1 MFAIAF
7 DLKQHA
13 TRTAHPKSLTQA
25 YVDIKVLLESF
36 GFSRAQGSVYVT
48 ENEDMT
54 NLFRA
59 IQGLKALPWL
69 PGSIGNIRVFKLEHG
84 TDFTSFIKD
93 EAEG

>member
-59 IQGLKALPWL
+59 IQELKSLSWFPASV
-69 PGSIGNIRVFKLEHG
+69 GSIRVFTMEHG
-84 TDFTSFIKD
+84 SDFTELIKD
-93 EAEG
+93 EAVG

>member
-13 TRTAHPKSLTQA
+13 TRMAHPKSLTQA

-59 IQGLKALPWL
+59 IQELKSVSWFPAGV
-69 PGSIGNIRVFKLEHG
+69 GSIRVFTMEHG
-84 TDFTSFIKD
+84 SDFTEFIKD
-93 EAEG
+93 EVEG